1 MEQLIEAF
9 GIDVRLVIIQ
19 AVNFGL
25 LMVVLTYF
33 LYTPVLKLLRER
45 QEKIAQSLKDA
56 EAASKAREDAEAEK
70 RSIVAAANQEAV
82 AMAERAALHAKEKA
96 TAIEAE
102 AVLKAA
108 QAKAAAETAAEELKA
123 RALKESEAE
132 IAKLAILAAEKVLRD
147 KTS

>member
-1 MEQLIEAF
+1 MEQLIAAF
-9 GIDVRLVIIQ
+9 GIDVRLIIIQ

-56 EAASKAREDAEAEK
+56 DAAAKAREDAEAEK

-82 AMAERAALHAKEKA
+82 AMAERATAHAKEKA
-96 TAIEAE
+96 AAIEAE
-102 AVLKAA
+102 A
-108 QAKAAAETAAEELKA
+108 QAKAVQAKVAAETAAAELKA
-123 RALKESEAE
+123 KALKESEAE

>member
-9 GIDVRLVIIQ
+9 GIDVRLIIIQ

-25 LMVVLTYF
+25 LMIVLTYF

-56 EAASKAREDAEAEK
+56 EAAKAARDDAEAEK

-82 AMAERAALHAKEKA
+82 AMAERAAAHGKEKA
-96 TAIEAE
+96 AAIEAD
-102 AVLKAA
+102 AA
-108 QAKAAAETAAEELKA
+108 AKAAAIQAAAEAAAAELKA
-123 RALKESEAE
+123 QTLKESEAE